1 LAHNEKRDKS
11 ILPNSSRYI
20 CYKQFDPA
28 MSEQNNS
35 TPADDPDSTSSSS
48 EDEDKPETHIET
60 LVAGRSKR
68 ATAGNRLNTLLEKEA
83 ADDELELL
91 FAEDGEEEDVEF
103 EGEDGE
109 NVSDVQLDSTSDDE
123 DQGPAAN
130 TDDLEGER
138 ELQKQDKAERR
149 KKRKG
154 QELFKRPPPSK
165 KVKVDPTVGGPS
177 PLKKA
182 TGPKKKSERISWLP
196 TPEEGPVRSSSR
208 KQTVQNKEVVHQR
221 MQENEKRRRRQILV
235 MEAAARRKEAS
246 KAKAMTQA
254 DRMAEALRT
263 EKRNAKSLNRWE
275 EMEKKRLEEQKA
287 RLAALHNRKLQGPVI
302 SWWSGPSK
310 WVNGKLI
317 AVGSK
322 NIAKSSGDGG
332 QSQEGGSG
340 HTTTKSLS
348 KDTGDTIV
356 VGAAS
361 GTNVM
366 DNQTARSAVAP
377 PPLASQIYSAPILPQ
392 PGFHDEPWAP
402 IAVKQ
407 QWTGTAA
414 AGPPAYHH
422 YIGIPPPY
430 QPPPPP
436 LTEISTRNLISLKG
450 VDVNPSRTPELQNH
464 VLVAKRLPV
473 KLRSKFP
480 CCDWTS
486 WPPDILTNA
495 QKRRTNYAPSPI
507 TRPSIVIRQRVYL
520 TATHMRTKR
529 YKSSARAGL
538 GGAVCSGATLD
549 PLPVL
554 PEVSQSSFFGRQ
566 EPRGKGPIRILVL

>member
-1 LAHNEKRDKS
+1 
-11 ILPNSSRYI
+11 
-20 CYKQFDPA
+20 

-35 TPADDPDSTSSSS
+35 TPADDPENTSSSS
-48 EDEDKPETHIET
+48 EDEEKVGPHIET

-103 EGEDGE
+103 EGGDGE
-109 NVSDVQLDSTSDDE
+109 NVSDVQLDSSSDDE
-123 DQGPAAN
+123 DQGPTAN
-130 TDDLEGER
+130 ADDLEGER

-149 KKRKG
+149 KKRKA
-154 QELFKRPPPSK
+154 QEIFKRPPASK
-165 KVKVDPTVGGPS
+165 KIKVDPTAGTPS

-221 MQENEKRRRRQILV
+221 MQENEKRRRRQISV
-235 MEAAARRKEAS
+235 MEAAAKRKEAS
-246 KAKAMTQA
+246 KAKTLTQA

-310 WVNGKLI
+310 WVNGKLV

-322 NIAKSSGDGG
+322 NIAKGSGDGG
-332 QSQEGGSG
+332 QSHEGGSV
-340 HTTTKSLS
+340 HTTTNSLS
-348 KDTGDTIV
+348 KDHGDTIV
-356 VGAAS
+356 VGATS
-361 GTNVM
+361 TSNVM
-366 DNQTARSAVAP
+366 DNLTARSGVAP

-392 PGFHDEPWAP
+392 PVFREESWAP
-402 IAVKQ
+402 VPVTQ
-407 QWTGTAA
+407 PWTGIAA
-414 AGPPAYHH
+414 IGPSAYHH
-422 YIGIPPPY
+422 YIGIPPVY
-430 QPPPPP
+430 HPPPPP
-436 LTEISTRNLISLKG
+436 LTEISTRNLVSFKG
-450 VDVNPSRTPELQNH
+450 VDVNVSRTPELQSH

-473 KLRSKFP
+473 KLRKATHEL
-480 CCDWTS
+480 CA
-486 WPPDILTNA
+486 I
-495 QKRRTNYAPSPI
+495 TNYPAKYRDP
-507 TRPSIVIRQRVYL
+507 
-520 TATHMRTKR
+520 ATGLPYRDSYA
-529 YKSSARAGL
+529 YKEIQKLREGGSRWSSLFGCYVGPVAIAARGVPEHFSRKAG
-538 GGAVCSGATLD
+538 AA
-549 PLPVL
+549 
-554 PEVSQSSFFGRQ
+554 R
-566 EPRGKGPIRILVL
+566 